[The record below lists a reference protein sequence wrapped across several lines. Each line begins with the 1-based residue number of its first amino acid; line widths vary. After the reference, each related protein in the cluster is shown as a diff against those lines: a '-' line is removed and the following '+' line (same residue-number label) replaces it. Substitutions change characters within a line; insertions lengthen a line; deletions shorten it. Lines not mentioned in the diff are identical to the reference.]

1 MAQTSINVRMDEDLK
16 RQFDNFCSEIGMS
29 MTTAFCSF
37 AKAAVRGRKFP
48 FELTLENDPFY
59 SHENMVRLQK
69 AAADLDAGKG
79 KVHELIEVEDDE

>member
-29 MTTAFCSF
+29 MTTAFCIF

-48 FELTLENDPFY
+48 FELTLRMILFIVLKIWRDYRKQPQTLMQE
-59 SHENMVRLQK
+59 
-69 AAADLDAGKG
+69 
-79 KVHELIEVEDDE
+79 KVKCMN

>member
-29 MTTAFCSF
+29 MSTAFCIF
-37 AKAAVRGRKFP
+37 AKAVVRGRKIP

-59 SHENMVRLQK
+59 SPENMVRLQK

-79 KVHELIEVEDDE
+79 KAHELIEAEDDD